1 MVEKLT
7 SMLPDGKTHR
17 LWTDAGT
24 IELDELYPP
33 FHHKAV
39 EHIKAK
45 GYTEPENLVATIYP
59 NTGHH
64 ESYWARRVA
73 EALNWWLKAPPRS

>member
-1 MVEKLT
+1 VEL
-7 SMLPDGKTHR
+7 
-17 LWTDAGT
+17 
-24 IELDELYPP
+24 
-33 FHHKAV
+33 
-39 EHIKAK
+39 IKQK
-45 GYTEPENLVATIYP
+45 GYTEPEHLVAAIYP